1 VDQDLV
7 IRAMS
12 GDEAAFEGLVR
23 ASADRLAAIAYRILR
38 DVARSEEAVQKTLLT
53 AWRELP
59 RLRDPA
65 KFDAWLH
72 RLLVNTC
79 YAESKTARRWAGE
92 VRVLHLLPTGE
103 GADDETERVADR
115 DQLERGF
122 RRLSIEQRA
131 VLVFHYYQGLTLV
144 EVAEHLGI
152 PLGTVKSRLHSGIA
166 SMRSALD
173 ADERASGS
181 AGGRSA

>member
-1 VDQDLV
+1 ML
-7 IRAMS
+7 
-12 GDEAAFEGLVR
+12 GNEAAFEAMVR

-38 DVARSEEAVQKTLLT
+38 DLARSEDAVQKTLVT

-59 RLRDPA
+59 GLRDPD

-79 YAESKTARRWAGE
+79 YAEARNARRWAGD
-92 VRVLHLLPTGE
+92 VATLHLVPSGSV
-103 GADDETERVADR
+103 DETSQVIDR
-115 DQLERGF
+115 DQLNRGF
-122 RRLSIEQRA
+122 QRLSLEQRA

-152 PLGTVKSRLHSGIA
+152 PPGTVKSRLHSGIA
-166 SMRSALD
+166 LMRSALD
-173 ADERASGS
+173 ADARSTGPGS
-181 AGGRSA
+181 RSA